1 MINSQNQEGIS
12 PELEEKIHEM
22 QVSEQWA
29 QLADLWEM
37 LMFWCNHSNF
47 VLCLQVL
54 EKFMSSIPENTNYQ
68 QQVML
73 IVTLLLWVGIGR
85 CSADAAQ
92 CSVAS
97 LVKVGGWTHQTVTG
111 DSQWSPRSIALVSS
125 QIRRS
130 TSQVTSHNHDMSRVS
145 RRELSTFHWS
155 CHGMVSIRCENTIQ
169 FRFYLKY

>member
-1 MINSQNQEGIS
+1 
-12 PELEEKIHEM
+12 
-22 QVSEQWA
+22 
-29 QLADLWEM
+29 
-37 LMFWCNHSNF
+37 
-47 VLCLQVL
+47 
-54 EKFMSSIPENTNYQ
+54 MSSSW
-68 QQVML
+68 L
-73 IVTLLLWVGIGR
+73 IYGKCGCFDVIKSFQFCSLLAGVREIHVEHSREHELPATGNVNRDIIIYEWDEG
-85 CSADAAQ
+85 STDAVQ

-155 CHGMVSIRCENTIQ
+155 CHGTISIKECENTIQ
-169 FRFYLKY
+169 FRFHLKY

>member
-1 MINSQNQEGIS
+1 MIIMSGMDEGS
-12 PELEEKIHEM
+12 P
-22 QVSEQWA
+22 
-29 QLADLWEM
+29 
-37 LMFWCNHSNF
+37 
-47 VLCLQVL
+47 
-54 EKFMSSIPENTNYQ
+54 
-68 QQVML
+68 
-73 IVTLLLWVGIGR
+73 
-85 CSADAAQ
+85 DAVQ

-169 FRFYLKY
+169 FRFHLKY